1 MAFGSVVAFAA
12 SVLLVVEKVLAVTY
26 GAEYALV
33 ALGAV
38 AFAAV

>member
-12 SVLLVVEKVLAVTY
+12 NVLLVVEEVLAVTH
-26 GAEYALV
+26 GTEYTLV

-38 AFAAV
+38 AFATV